1 MLNRLVAHARRNV
14 VAYIALI
21 VSFGALTGTGYAALS
36 LANHSITPPKF
47 DRRYIGGYVRA
58 WISVNAGGH
67 VTASAGGFRLRPQ
80 PDIGAGHYAVDWH
93 PNPASRCTTVG
104 NVSINAGPSP
114 GYLVTDAFRV
124 GSTDR
129 VESVVQVYNALGQP
143 AALPFTLVL
152 VCGTPR

>member
-21 VSFGALTGTGYAALS
+21 VSFGALTGTGYAAFS

-58 WISVNAGGH
+58 WMSVNAGGH
-67 VTASAGGFRLRPQ
+67 VIDSAGGFRLRPQ
-80 PDIGAGHYAVDWH
+80 PDVGPGHYAVDWH
-93 PNPASRCTTVG
+93 PNPVSRCTATGSVTPYG
-104 NVSINAGPSP
+104 ALTP
-114 GYLVTDAFRV
+114 GYVVVGAFTTGGGRV
-124 GSTDR
+124 Q
-129 VESVVQVYNALGQP
+129 SVIQVYNALGQP
-143 AALPFTLVL
+143 SALPFTVVL